1 MPKHS
6 QGRGLR
12 DLFRFYRFA
21 LPHWRWIVLTV
32 VGTVLFAGISFSMLM
47 LVRPMI
53 QTLMQ
58 SQTADAA
65 LEAETPE
72 DMGSDD
78 AAPPADL
85 DELEDEIELWL
96 MNLAPVRRLMQWLT
110 PDDDPNASM
119 KRLAWMMGLIIG
131 PLFVLFALMKNYS
144 AGRVM
149 WGMTI
154 GVRVAVFDHL
164 TQLSLGYFGTQRQ
177 GELISRLTNDVNSTR
192 KAIRILLTKV
202 LLQPLMFAVFLTG
215 AFITSWRLTLLSL
228 IVLPPMALITSLL
241 GRTIR
246 RYSRKTL
253 ERMADVTDTMSQTL
267 SGMRVVKSFNQEG
280 AERARFGRRNAAQL
294 KRALKLVRNRA
305 LAASLPEVLLQVP
318 IIMMLLVGGTM
329 LRDGSLDF
337 ASMMQWLAAVALV
350 VGPVRRGIAAYN
362 DLQESMA
369 GVTRIFELL
378 DQEPQLPDAPDAVSL
393 DTLQRGI
400 RFDDVWFGY
409 NGEEPVLRGLTL
421 DVPRGAV
428 YAIVGETG
436 AGKSTM
442 LDLLARFHDV
452 TGGSIAIDDVDVRK
466 IRRSSLMGLCAIVG
480 QSPYLFNRSVAD
492 NIRYGKPEATDE
504 EVVAAARAAN
514 IHDFVAGLPDGYET
528 LVGET
533 GSRLSGGQ
541 RQCVTIAR
549 AILKD
554 APILMLDEA
563 TSSLDAESERLVQ
576 EALAHLMEQRTT
588 FVIAHRL
595 STVRHADRIL
605 VISGG
610 VIAEQGT
617 HDELLA
623 AHGEYERLHRLQ
635 FGGAGE

>member
-1 MPKHS
+1 MPKHAKS
-6 QGRGLR
+6 KGLR
-12 DLFRFYRFA
+12 DLLRFYGFA
-21 LPHWRWIVLTV
+21 LPHWRWIVLTI
-32 VGTVLFAGISFSMLM
+32 VGTVLFAGVSFAMLM

-53 QTLMQ
+53 QTLMA
-58 SQTADAA
+58 SQEPVVSVIDDSV
-65 LEAETPE
+65 EAESPETP
-72 DMGSDD
+72 
-78 AAPPADL
+78 ANL
-85 DELEDEIELWL
+85 NELEDELESWL
-96 MNLAPVRRLMQWLT
+96 MNLPPIRAMTRWLAPGS
-110 PDDDPNASM
+110 DPGAAM
-119 KRLAWMMGLIIG
+119 KRLAWVLGLIIG
-131 PLFVLFALMKNYS
+131 PLFVALALLKNYS

-149 WGMTI
+149 WSMTI
-154 GVRVAVFDHL
+154 GVRVAVFSHL
-164 TQLSLGYFGTQRQ
+164 TQLSLGYFGAQRQ

-241 GRTIR
+241 GKTIR

-267 SGMRVVKSFNQEG
+267 SGMRVVKSFNQED
-280 AERARFGRRNAAQL
+280 AEKARFGRRNAAQL

-305 LAASLPEVLLQVP
+305 LAASLPEILLQVP
-318 IIMMLLVGGTM
+318 IILMLIVGGSM

-337 ASMMQWLAAVALV
+337 ASMMQWMASVALV
-350 VGPVRRGIAAYN
+350 VGPVRRTIAAYN

-378 DQEPQLPDAPDAVSL
+378 DQEPELPDAPDAVSVDSL
-393 DTLQRGI
+393 ERGI

-452 TGGSIAIDDVDVRK
+452 TGGSITIDDVDVRQ
-466 IRRSSLMGLCAIVG
+466 IHRSSLMNLCAIVG
-480 QSPYLFNRSVAD
+480 QSPFLFNRSIAE
-492 NIRYGKPEATDE
+492 NIRYGKPDATDE
-504 EVVAAARAAN
+504 EVIAAAQAAN
-514 IHDFVAGLPDGYET
+514 IHNFIAGLPEGYDT

-563 TSSLDAESERLVQ
+563 TSSLDAESESLVQ
-576 EALAHLMEQRTT
+576 AALTNLMEHRTT

-605 VISGG
+605 VIGGG

-623 AHGEYERLHRLQ
+623 THGEYERLHRLQ
-635 FGGAGE
+635 FGGA

>member
-1 MPKHS
+1 MSKHANS
-6 QGRGLR
+6 KGLR
-12 DLFRFYRFA
+12 DLLRFYSFA

-32 VGTVLFAGISFSMLM
+32 VGTVLFAGVSFAMLM

-53 QTLMQ
+53 QTLMA
-58 SQTADAA
+58 SQEPVASVVDDVDEGESPAA
-65 LEAETPE
+65 
-72 DMGSDD
+72 
-78 AAPPADL
+78 PADL
-85 DELEDEIELWL
+85 DELEDELESWL
-96 MNLAPVRRLMQWLT
+96 MNLAPIKAMTRWLA
-110 PDDDPNASM
+110 PGNDPGAAM
-119 KRLAWMMGLIIG
+119 KRLACVLGLIIG
-131 PLFVLFALMKNYS
+131 PLFVALALLKNYS

-149 WGMTI
+149 WSMTI
-154 GVRVAVFDHL
+154 GVRVAVFSHL

-241 GRTIR
+241 GKTIR

-267 SGMRVVKSFNQEG
+267 SGMRVVKSFNQED
-280 AERARFGRRNAAQL
+280 AEKARFGRRNAAQL

-305 LAASLPEVLLQVP
+305 LAASLPEILLQVP
-318 IIMMLLVGGTM
+318 IILMLIVGGSM
-329 LRDGSLDF
+329 LRAGSLDF
-337 ASMMQWLAAVALV
+337 ASMMQWMASVALV
-350 VGPVRRGIAAYN
+350 VGPVRRTIAAYN

-378 DQEPQLPDAPDAVSL
+378 DQEPELPDAPDAVTL
-393 DTLQRGI
+393 DTLERGI

-409 NGEEPVLRGLTL
+409 NGGEPVLRGLTL

-436 AGKSTM
+436 SGKSTM

-452 TGGSIAIDDVDVRK
+452 TGGSITIDDVDVRQ
-466 IRRSSLMGLCAIVG
+466 IHRSSLMNLCAIVG
-480 QSPYLFNRSVAD
+480 QSPFLFNRSIAE
-492 NIRYGKPEATDE
+492 NIRYGKPEAPDE
-504 EVVAAARAAN
+504 EVIAAAQAAN
-514 IHDFVAGLPDGYET
+514 IHNFIAGLPEGYDT

-533 GSRLSGGQ
+533 GGRLSGGQ

-563 TSSLDAESERLVQ
+563 TSSLDAESESLVQ
-576 EALAHLMEQRTT
+576 EALTNLMQHRTT

-605 VISGG
+605 VIGGG

-623 AHGEYERLHRLQ
+623 THGEYERLHRLQ
-635 FGGAGE
+635 FGGA